1 MNDDKARDRT
11 RELPMVELQQEEYK
25 SLQAQIATASQ
36 QLSIAQ
42 AIAVKEKSR
51 SEELSNLVNRMQAD
65 FDNYRKRMNESNKRL
80 KEDGICA
87 VLEKLIPALDVL
99 KQAIQSIPDEKVA
112 DGVKM
117 IYRQIV
123 DVLSA
128 FGVEE
133 IPALGEQFDPN
144 LHNAVMKVKTTDPS
158 KANMVVEV
166 FNKGYRMGERIL
178 RHSVVKVAN

>member
-42 AIAVKEKSR
+42 AIAEKEKSR

-112 DGVKM
+112 DGVK
-117 IYRQIV
+117 
-123 DVLSA
+123 
-128 FGVEE
+128 
-133 IPALGEQFDPN
+133 
-144 LHNAVMKVKTTDPS
+144 
-158 KANMVVEV
+158 
-166 FNKGYRMGERIL
+166 
-178 RHSVVKVAN
+178 